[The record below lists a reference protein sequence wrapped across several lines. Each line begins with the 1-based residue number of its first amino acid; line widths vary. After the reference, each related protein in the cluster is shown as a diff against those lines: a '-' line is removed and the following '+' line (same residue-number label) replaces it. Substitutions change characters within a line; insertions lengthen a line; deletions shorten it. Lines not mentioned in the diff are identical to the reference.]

1 MFTYRYHAISLV
13 AVFLALGIGVLLGV
27 AIGEEGVVSNASKDL
42 ESSLRGD
49 LQNARATNSRLR
61 REVRLREDYESQAY
75 PGLVRDTLPD
85 HRVGIVALGAMPSGF
100 TSAIRDA
107 VEPAGAQVDSLSVIA
122 APLPRGKLGSALDGT
137 KLQRVDHSEDVLAQ
151 LGRRIGRQLVAG
163 GDLVQRLR
171 HDLFSTSRGEYGG
184 LDAVVLVRGSDHRDL
199 ERRQKSAQ
207 DRFERELISALKDT
221 DAAVVGVEST
231 GTDPSQIGFMKDRGV
246 SSVDDIDLTVGKTA
260 LVWAMLGGD
269 GHYGV
274 KSSAERLLPA
284 PPERAGR

>member
-75 PGLVRDTLPD
+75 PGLVHDTLPD

-171 HDLFSTSRGEYGG
+171 HDLFSTSRGEYGA